1 MLGNNKPLKIGII
14 GCGRMGGGIARKL
27 APEHQIFLCDHREEK
42 AKKLGA
48 EIGAKPVGTVM
59 ELAAL
64 AEVIILAVK
73 PQNLGNIGI
82 ALRDKL
88 SHHQILV
95 SILAGTTMATLKHF
109 FGPVSIVRMMP
120 NLALLYGQGVIGV
133 AEHDQ
138 MGHEIRKKVI
148 DMFSC
153 LGNLHWMPEDKL
165 DALSSLTASGQAY
178 VYVMIESIIEAGI
191 AMGFSPDQAQEL
203 VLEMLTGSV
212 TMLRETK
219 KHPSELKWEVTSP
232 SGTTIEGL
240 KVLER
245 SGVRAGIIDSFLAAY
260 ERAKQLAHHA

>member
-14 GCGRMGGGIARKL
+14 GCGRMGGGIAEKVSAR
-27 APEHQIFLCDHREEK
+27 QLCDHREEK

-153 LGNLHWMPEDKL
+153 WGICIGCPKINWMP
-165 DALSSLTASGQAY
+165 Y
-178 VYVMIESIIEAGI
+178 
-191 AMGFSPDQAQEL
+191 P
-203 VLEMLTGSV
+203 
-212 TMLRETK
+212 R
-219 KHPSELKWEVTSP
+219 
-232 SGTTIEGL
+232 
-240 KVLER
+240 
-245 SGVRAGIIDSFLAAY
+245 
-260 ERAKQLAHHA
+260 